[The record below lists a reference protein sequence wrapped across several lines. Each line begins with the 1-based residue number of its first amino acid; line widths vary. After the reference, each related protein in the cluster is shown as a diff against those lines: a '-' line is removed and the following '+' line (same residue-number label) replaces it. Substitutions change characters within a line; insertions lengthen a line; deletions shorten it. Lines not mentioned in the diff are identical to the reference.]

1 MGQKLMIKLSHIK
14 LAAIKTKYS
23 SVILSEL
30 IINNGRPNQM
40 SNNFPLWW
48 IVVLLLCDLK
58 LDDCIIITSYNN
70 INFHTWNEKREIWWQ
85 LPNCCINQM

>member
-1 MGQKLMIKLSHIK
+1 MYFSFLHGWGRYILDMLKMGQKLMIKLSHIK

-40 SNNFPLWW
+40 SNNFPLW
-48 IVVLLLCDLK
+48 
-58 LDDCIIITSYNN
+58 
-70 INFHTWNEKREIWWQ
+70 
-85 LPNCCINQM
+85 